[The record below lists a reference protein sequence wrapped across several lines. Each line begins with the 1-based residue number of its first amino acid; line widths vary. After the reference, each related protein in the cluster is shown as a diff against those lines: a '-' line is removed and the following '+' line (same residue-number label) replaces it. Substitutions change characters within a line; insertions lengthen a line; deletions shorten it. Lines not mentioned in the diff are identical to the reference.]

1 MHHVGPI
8 PRRSGRPW
16 KTERKAL
23 LGRHG
28 PAAARALGTLAAAPL
43 LALLA
48 VLSAAGPLSA
58 QQQPGRLLIDPGLS
72 MRMGATDLLTADRVL
87 SRVPDLVL
95 PTRLGD

>member
-1 MHHVGPI
+1 
-8 PRRSGRPW
+8 
-16 KTERKAL
+16 
-23 LGRHG
+23 
-28 PAAARALGTLAAAPL
+28 
-43 LALLA
+43 